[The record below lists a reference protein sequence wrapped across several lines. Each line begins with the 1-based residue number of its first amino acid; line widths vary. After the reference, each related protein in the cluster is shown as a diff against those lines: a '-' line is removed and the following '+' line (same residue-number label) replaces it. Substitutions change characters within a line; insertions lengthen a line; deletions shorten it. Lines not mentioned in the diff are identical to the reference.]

1 MQTVEELKSFS
12 PSLRFFIELTNDIK
26 TGVILQYIFIV
37 ILSVIVY
44 RLGFAKKLPLGKNIV
59 IYFSLCVGC
68 ILMLFFSY
76 ALPIAEG
83 LGVAALL
90 LIVYKIRLH
99 QTKKQ
104 SKSEVTGGK

>member
-1 MQTVEELKSFS
+1 MEELRSFS

-26 TGVILQYIFIV
+26 TGVLLQYIFIV
-37 ILSVIVY
+37 VLSIIVY

-68 ILMLFFSY
+68 VLMLFFSY

-90 LIVYKIRLH
+90 LIIYKIRLH

-104 SKSEVTGGK
+104 ANSGVTGGE

>member
-1 MQTVEELKSFS
+1 VEELRSFS

-59 IYFSLCVGC
+59 IYFSLCIGC
-68 ILMLFFSY
+68 LMLLFFSY

-83 LGVAALL
+83 LGVAAVL
-90 LIVYKIRLH
+90 LIIYKIRLH
-99 QTKKQ
+99 QSKKQ
-104 SKSEVTGGK
+104 ANSEAAGGE

>member
-1 MQTVEELKSFS
+1 MEELKSFS
-12 PSLRFFIELTNDIK
+12 PSLRFFIELTNDIE

-59 IYFSLCVGC
+59 IYFSLCIGC
-68 ILMLFFSY
+68 LMLLFFSY

-83 LGVAALL
+83 LGVAAVL
-90 LIVYKIRLH
+90 LIIYKIRLH
-99 QTKKQ
+99 QSKKQ
-104 SKSEVTGGK
+104 ANSEAAGGE

>member
-1 MQTVEELKSFS
+1 MQ
-12 PSLRFFIELTNDIK
+12 LTNDIQ

-59 IYFSLCVGC
+59 IYFSLCIGC

-90 LIVYKIRLH
+90 LIIYKIRLH
-99 QTKKQ
+99 Q
-104 SKSEVTGGK
+104 SKRQVNSEVSGGK

>member
-1 MQTVEELKSFS
+1 VEELRSFS
-12 PSLRFFIELTNDIK
+12 PSLRFFIELTNDIQ

-59 IYFSLCVGC
+59 IYFSLCIGC
-68 ILMLFFSY
+68 LMLLFFSY

-83 LGVAALL
+83 LGVAAVL
-90 LIVYKIRLH
+90 LIIYKFRLH
-99 QTKKQ
+99 QSKKQ
-104 SKSEVTGGK
+104 ANSEAAGGE

>member
-1 MQTVEELKSFS
+1 MEELKSFS

-26 TGVILQYIFIV
+26 TGVLLQYFFIV

-59 IYFSLCVGC
+59 IYLSLCAGC
-68 ILMLFFSY
+68 VLMLFFSY

-83 LGVAALL
+83 LGVAAIL
-90 LIVYKIRLH
+90 LIIYKIRLH

-104 SKSEVTGGK
+104 SNSGVTGGE

>member
-1 MQTVEELKSFS
+1 VEDLKSFS
-12 PSLRFFIELTNDIK
+12 PSLRFFIELTNDIH

-37 ILSVIVY
+37 ILCVIVY

-68 ILMLFFSY
+68 VIMLFFSY

-90 LIVYKIRLH
+90 LVIYKIRLH

-104 SKSEVTGGK
+104 SNSEVTGGK

>member
-1 MQTVEELKSFS
+1 MDELRSFS
-12 PSLRFFIELTNDIK
+12 PSLRFFIELTNDIE

-59 IYFSLCVGC
+59 IYFSLCIGC
-68 ILMLFFSY
+68 LMLLFFSY

-83 LGVAALL
+83 LGVAAVL
-90 LIVYKIRLH
+90 LIIYKIRLH
-99 QTKKQ
+99 QSKKQ
-104 SKSEVTGGK
+104 ANSEAAGGE